1 MNTSIDARRVKPAK
15 LAHRQSPRAAE
26 LKTLVISGR
35 HMGVVMIHCL
45 GVVLIFCL
53 ATMPLRASDRRLRRR
68 EVLRHV
74 VRDGRGQSSR
84 RERLR

>member
-1 MNTSIDARRVKPAK
+1 
-15 LAHRQSPRAAE
+15 
-26 LKTLVISGR
+26 
-35 HMGVVMIHCL
+35 MGVVMIRCL
-45 GVVLIFCL
+45 GVVLIFCP

-74 VRDGRGQSSR
+74 VCDGRDQPPSR